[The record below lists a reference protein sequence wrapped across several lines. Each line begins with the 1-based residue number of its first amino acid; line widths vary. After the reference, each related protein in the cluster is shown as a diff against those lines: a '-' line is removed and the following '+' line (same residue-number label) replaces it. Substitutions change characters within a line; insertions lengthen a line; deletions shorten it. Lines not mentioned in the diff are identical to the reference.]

1 MLLTAKSFANSS
13 FTSRSSS
20 WDSLQTGSAPLSLAS
35 TDFVCPVASPTPL
48 SSVISVEELTSPL
61 VGSDPCGEDL
71 SLGTS
76 LLELDVLILGK
87 SATQFGGE
95 AEPPDWRKVEQTC
108 LELFKRSR
116 DLRVSVALALALTC
130 TKGLGGLRDG
140 LKVVRELLE
149 KQWVPLHPKLDP
161 DDSNDPLQRMNTL
174 AVLAAPIGKDGDPFR
189 FIERLQLVPLTNSRQ
204 FGRLAFGALEEARQ
218 AAAGNGST
226 PPGIDPAQVD
236 AAFRDTPTEEVRGGF
251 QHASDSLEQI
261 RAIGRFLNSTVGSAQ
276 APSFSELEKA
286 LKAIQRLMQPYVK
299 DAAATST
306 DGASALPAE
315 TGSTPAAA
323 GTGPVASR
331 EDVLR
336 VLGQIRTFYAKHEPA
351 SPIPLLIRRIER
363 MVPMSF
369 LEILKELAPD
379 SINQVDNIVGPQS

>member
-1 MLLTAKSFANSS
+1 M
-13 FTSRSSS
+13 
-20 WDSLQTGSAPLSLAS
+20 
-35 TDFVCPVASPTPL
+35 
-48 SSVISVEELTSPL
+48 ISVEALTSPL

-87 SATQFGGE
+87 AATQFGGE

-108 LELFKRSR
+108 LELFDRSR
-116 DLRVSVALALALTC
+116 DLRVAVALTLALTC
-130 TKGLGGLRDG
+130 TKGLGGTRDG

-161 DDSNDPLQRMNTL
+161 DDNKDPLQRMNTL

-189 FIERLQLVPLTNSRQ
+189 FIERLQQVPLTNSRQ
-204 FGRLAFGALEEARQ
+204 FGRLTFGALEEARQ

-236 AAFRDTPTEEVRGGF
+236 AAFRDTPADEVQNGF
-251 QHASDSLEQI
+251 QHTGDALEQV
-261 RAIGRFLNSTVGSAQ
+261 RAIGRFLNATVGPAQ
-276 APSFSELEKA
+276 APNFVELEKA
-286 LKAIQRLMQPYVK
+286 LKAIQRLMQPYVNHT
-299 DAAATST
+299 ATTST
-306 DGASALPAE
+306 GGASAAVE
-315 TGSTPAAA
+315 TGSTSAGA

-336 VLGQIRTFYAKHEPA
+336 VLGQIRTFYARHEPA